1 MNNAQRDDLLLS
13 LAKGLNNLQ
22 ESLNEFR
29 KEVNNKFD
37 YFEKKYD
44 NKIDSVEQKL
54 NDKIDSV
61 EQKLNDKIDSV
72 NSDLSEKIDNL
83 TKDHEDFKNET
94 KDTFKELIGI
104 NRDVFNSVYFETK
117 NRLDQHDIEIDELKK
132 KLA

>member
-44 NKIDSVEQKL
+44 N
-54 NDKIDSV
+54 KIDSV

>member
-44 NKIDSVEQKL
+44 
-54 NDKIDSV
+54 DKIDSV